1 MLRKFALISLIFTSP
16 IFWSC
21 AGGDGAGQ
29 GNVDDR
35 FANGLAR
42 YENKKWARAA
52 EDFNW
57 VVLNN
62 PAGNLAAEA
71 QYYYAE
77 CIFQQK
83 LYVEAQLEFERLLRR
98 WPGTEHRDVARYRI
112 VQSLIAQSPRF
123 YYDQQ
128 ATLDAIEELQAFIDD
143 FPDSDHREEAEQSI
157 GELRHKIANKYY
169 ETARLYLKWDRA
181 PAARIYLEMIL
192 SQYYDTP
199 YADKARI
206 AMVISYIIEEDLA
219 AAQAYLEQE
228 GANMTDEALRSEAER
243 FINLAREDKF
253 DLLFY
258 RRLYR

>member
-1 MLRKFALISLIFTSP
+1 MLRKSALILLICIGPT
-16 IFWSC
+16 FWSC
-21 AGGDGAGQ
+21 AGGNRAGQ
-29 GNVDDR
+29 GDVDER
-35 FANGLAR
+35 FASGLAKF
-42 YENKKWARAA
+42 EDKKWSRAG

-83 LYVEAQLEFERLLRR
+83 HYVEAQLEFERLLRR

-112 VQSLIAQSPRF
+112 VQSLVAQSPKF
-123 YYDQQ
+123 YFEQQ

-143 FPDSDHREEAEQSI
+143 FPDSEHREEAEQSI
-157 GELRHKIANKYY
+157 GELRLKIAKKYY
-169 ETARLYLKWDRA
+169 ETARLYLKWDRS
-181 PAARIYLEMIL
+181 PAARLYLEMIL

-199 YADKARI
+199 YADNARV
-206 AMVISYIIEEDLA
+206 AMIVSYIIDEDLD

-228 GANMTDEALRSEAER
+228 GDSISDETLRGEAER
-243 FINLAREDKF
+243 YVNLAREEKF

>member
-1 MLRKFALISLIFTSP
+1 MLRKSALILLIFTCP
-16 IFWSC
+16 FFWSC
-21 AGGDGAGQ
+21 TGGNGAGQ
-29 GNVDDR
+29 GDVDER
-35 FANGLAR
+35 FASGIAR
-42 YENKKWARAA
+42 FENKKWSRAA

-112 VQSLIAQSPRF
+112 VQSLVAQSPNF

-143 FPDSDHREEAEQSI
+143 FPDSDQREEAEQSI
-157 GELRHKIANKYY
+157 GELRHKIAKKFY
-169 ETARLYLKWDRA
+169 ETARLYLKWDQS

-199 YADKARI
+199 YADNARV

-219 AAQAYLEQE
+219 AAQAYLDQE
-228 GANMTDEALRSEAER
+228 GANISDDALRGEAER
-243 FINLAREDKF
+243 FVNLAREGKV

>member
-1 MLRKFALISLIFTSP
+1 MLRKSFLILLIFTSP
-16 IFWSC
+16 TFWSC
-21 AGGDGAGQ
+21 AGGNGAGE
-29 GNVDDR
+29 GDVDERYASGVAR
-35 FANGLAR
+35 F
-42 YENKKWARAA
+42 ENKKWSRAA
-52 EDFNW
+52 DDFNW

-77 CIFQQK
+77 CIFQQE

-112 VQSLIAQSPRF
+112 VQSLVAQSPNF

-128 ATLDAIEELQAFIDD
+128 ATVDAIEELQAFIDD
-143 FPDSDHREEAEQSI
+143 FPDSDHREEAAQSI
-157 GELRHKIANKYY
+157 GELRLKIANKYY
-169 ETARLYLKWDRA
+169 ETARLYLKWDQS
-181 PAARIYLEMIL
+181 PAARLYLEMIL

-199 YADKARI
+199 YADKARV
-206 AMVISYIIEEDLA
+206 AMVISYIIEEDLD

-228 GANMTDEALRSEAER
+228 GDNISDEVLRGEAER
-243 FINLAREDKF
+243 FVNLAREDKF

>member
-1 MLRKFALISLIFTSP
+1 MLRKSFLILLIFTSP
-16 IFWSC
+16 TFWSC
-21 AGGDGAGQ
+21 AGGNGAGE
-29 GNVDDR
+29 GDVDERYASGVAR
-35 FANGLAR
+35 F
-42 YENKKWARAA
+42 ENKKWSRAA
-52 EDFNW
+52 DDFNW

-77 CIFQQK
+77 CIFQQE

-112 VQSLIAQSPRF
+112 VQSLVAQSPNF

-143 FPDSDHREEAEQSI
+143 FPDSDHREEAELSI
-157 GELRHKIANKYY
+157 GELRLKIAKKHY
-169 ETARLYLKWDRA
+169 ETARLYLKWDQS
-181 PAARIYLEMIL
+181 PAARLYLEMIL

-199 YADKARI
+199 YADKARV
-206 AMVISYIIEEDLA
+206 AMVISYIIEEDLD

-228 GANMTDEALRSEAER
+228 GDNISDEVLRGEAER
-243 FINLAREDKF
+243 FVNLAREDKF